1 MAEMGFYKK
10 GNSTFHNADPRIK
23 IAWMF
28 VVPILVY
35 TYFNPT
41 IPLILT
47 AISLSM
53 LVWSTKGYAIKN
65 PLAQVLLI
73 GSVSS
78 ILMHSFVNPQGVT
91 PITIWG
97 SEIAVPFFGS
107 MKWEGL
113 YAGVTW
119 AFRLLAIGYTSLLVV
134 ATTRPRDFT
143 EALVKLK
150 VPFRFAFM
158 ALLTLQLI
166 QVFERDAKI
175 IVEAQRSRG
184 LKDVKLVDKIKALL
198 PLFTPLVVSSLE
210 RIQIMSMSLEARA
223 FGAPT
228 KRTELMEMKLHS
240 RQYIILFA
248 LIGLTGASLAYRL
261 TGDINWIDYVRSF
274 KDLFIPPNI

>member
-1 MAEMGFYKK
+1 MAEMGFYSK
-10 GNSTFHNADPRIK
+10 GNSAFHNADPRVK

-28 VVPILVY
+28 IVPVIVY

-47 AISLSM
+47 IISLTM
-53 LVWSTKGYAIKN
+53 LIWSTKKFVIQN
-65 PLAQVLLI
+65 RLATVILI
-73 GSVSS
+73 GAISSVF
-78 ILMHSFVNPQGVT
+78 MHSFVNPQGIT
-91 PITIWG
+91 PITVWG
-97 SEIAVPFFGS
+97 SEIALPFFGS

-113 YAGVTW
+113 YIGLTW
-119 AFRLLAIGYTSLLVV
+119 GFRLLAIGYTSLLLV

-158 ALLTLQLI
+158 ALLSLQLI
-166 QVFERDAKI
+166 QVFERDARI

-198 PLFTPLVVSSLE
+198 PLFTPLVVGSLE

-228 KRTELMEMKLHS
+228 KRTELMEMKLHA
-240 RQYIILFA
+240 RQYIILSTLLGITIA
-248 LIGLTGASLAYRL
+248 LLAYRFM
-261 TGDINWIDYVRSF
+261 GDLDWMIYVRSF
-274 KDLFIPPNI
+274 KDLFIPP